1 MRLLGTILT
10 LALAAPASG
19 QALQCNLSDF
29 RPSPGIAAS
38 VTTDTLTVT
47 WDGDQGQEA
56 RLRFSIV
63 NGTPTIRDLA
73 VRAKGGAWKIAGA
86 NMTPDFRVAAGVRR
100 VTEQQL
106 QPLRG
111 LKVDITPAIVEKYKW
126 DAFWDAPL
134 NTDKIENTRDNAIP
148 PPGGVAGQPGLPR
161 KPEEITRASATYQTR
176 SCDVS
181 TSGTRLT
188 VSFPGVALGP
198 FDGRLQYTVFK
209 GSNLIAQEVIAKTD
223 KPSVAY
229 KYEAGLKGLA
239 IQPTSRVVWRDMAN
253 TWQGYRF
260 GGAPNSGPVTLKA
273 SNRIVVAESADA
285 SIAAFPPPHNFF
297 WSRETSYNLGYVWY
311 RKDPSTSL
319 GAGPSTGLGA
329 GGQTFAFGVRQPDHE
344 ADPAET
350 GRGDEDTR
358 QNFALRSARPG
369 TEQHMPVYLYVSAG
383 AGTEAARGA
392 LAFTRDDRFKAVPG
406 YQVMATHFHSAL
418 VGRLRAMH
426 GGDLDVRLPDLDVVK
441 AAGINIFAPIDGGG
455 LGFGGGQT
463 DRLATLA
470 DYYEFARRHSDTD
483 FLIMPNEEGAAGG
496 MGGHNDLLVSKPVFW
511 LQRRAQGQPLVE
523 AHPKYGKV
531 YNIGSPLD
539 MLEMVKAEN
548 LLVFMPHPR
557 SKGSTG
563 YPDAIKDTPWFLDD
577 RYRGIGVRWGM
588 GLDGSEQ
595 RLCEY
600 RCQTLWDEMNNW
612 VANLETPLKYIQA
625 ITETYQQ
632 GPGDDVYA
640 NSPVNYV
647 KLDALP
653 APGDYSPIIEAMKR
667 GDYFWTSGE
676 VLIPSYSVQ
685 GAGAKRTI
693 VADVEWTFP
702 LEFVEVVWGDG
713 VRIDRQVIKT
723 ADAGAFGRKRF
734 TIPFDAAGKKWIRF
748 AAWDTA
754 GNGAMVQPIRLTAAA
769 TATTR

>member
-1 MRLLGTILT
+1 MRIAFTTLIT
-10 LALAAPASG
+10 LALGGPAYG
-19 QALQCNLSDF
+19 QALQCSLSGF
-29 RPSPGIAAS
+29 TPSPGVAAT

-56 RLRFSIV
+56 RLRFTIV
-63 NGTPTIRDLA
+63 NGTPTIRDVA
-73 VRAKGGAWKIAGA
+73 VRAKAGAWKIAA
-86 NMTPDFRVAAGVRR
+86 SNMTPDFRVAAGFRR

-111 LKVDITPAIVEKYKW
+111 LKVDITPEIVEKYKW
-126 DAFWDAPL
+126 DSFWDAPL
-134 NTDKIENTRDNAIP
+134 NTDKLENTRDNAIP
-148 PPGGVAGQPGLPR
+148 PPAGVAGQPGLPR

-176 SCDVS
+176 SCEVS
-181 TSGTRLT
+181 TSGTRLM
-188 VSFPGVALGP
+188 VSFPGVSLGP
-198 FDGRLQYTVFK
+198 FEGRLQYTVFK
-209 GSNLIAQEVIAKTD
+209 GSNLIAQEVIAKTE

-229 KYEAGLKGLA
+229 KYEAGLRGLS
-239 IQPTSRVVWRDMAN
+239 IQPASRVVWRDTAN
-253 TWQGYRF
+253 TWQDYRF

-273 SNRIVVAESADA
+273 SNRLVIAEGADA
-285 SIAAFPPPHNFF
+285 SIAAFPPPHSFF

-311 RKDPSTSL
+311 QKHDGSSF
-319 GAGPSTGLGA
+319 S
-329 GGQTFAFGVRQPDHE
+329 FGVRQPDYE

-369 TEQHMPVYLYVSAG
+369 TWQRMPVYLYISAG
-383 AGTEAARGA
+383 AGTAAAQGA
-392 LAFTRDDRFKAVPG
+392 LAFTREDRFKAVPG

-426 GGDLDVRLPDLDVVK
+426 HGDLDVRLPDLDVVK

-455 LGFGGGQT
+455 LGFGGGPT

-470 DYYEFARRHSDTD
+470 DYYEVARRHSDKN
-483 FLIMPNEEGAAGG
+483 FLIMPNEEGGAGG

-511 LQRRAQGQPLVE
+511 LQSRKAGQPLVE
-523 AHPKYGKV
+523 THPKYGKV

-577 RYRGIGVRWGM
+577 HYRGIGVRWGM

-600 RCQTLWDEMNNW
+600 RCQALWDEMNNW
-612 VANLETPLKYIQA
+612 VADLGTPLKYIQA
-625 ITETYQQ
+625 ITETYRQ

-653 APGDYSPIIEAMKR
+653 VPGDYTPIIDAIKR

-676 VLIPSYSVQ
+676 VLVSSYSVQ

-713 VRIDRQVIKT
+713 VKTDRQIIKT
-723 ADAGAFGRKRF
+723 ADAGAFGKKRF
-734 TIPFDAAGKKWIRF
+734 TIPFDAAGKKWVRF
-748 AAWDTA
+748 AAWDAA
-754 GNGAMVQPIRLTAAA
+754 GNGAMVQPIKLPAAAA
-769 TATTR
+769 TTTR

>member
-1 MRLLGTILT
+1 MRTVLATIA
-10 LALAAPASG
+10 ALAVGVCADA
-19 QALQCNLSDF
+19 QTLQCNLSNF
-29 RPSPGIAAS
+29 AVSPGLAAT
-38 VTTDTLTVT
+38 VAGDTLTVT
-47 WDGDQGQEA
+47 WDGDRGQEA
-56 RLRFSIV
+56 RLRFAIA
-63 NGTPTIRDLA
+63 NGTPTILDVA
-73 VRAKGGAWKIAGA
+73 VRAKGGMWKVAGS
-86 NMTPDFRVAAGVRR
+86 NMTPEFRVTAGVRR

-106 QPLRG
+106 QPLRQ
-111 LKVDITPAIVEKYKW
+111 LKVPITPEIVERYKW

-134 NTDKIENTRDNAIP
+134 NTDKVENTRDNAIP

-161 KPEEITRASATYQTR
+161 SAEEITRASATYRAT
-176 SCDVS
+176 SCEVAS
-181 TSGTRLT
+181 SGARLMVT
-188 VSFPGVALGP
+188 FPGVTIGP

-209 GSNLIAQEVIAKTD
+209 GSSLIAQEVIAKTE

-229 KYEAGLKGLA
+229 KYEAGLKGLPISA
-239 IQPTSRVVWRDMAN
+239 SSRVVWRDMAN
-253 TWQGYRF
+253 TWQDYRF
-260 GGAPNSGPVTLKA
+260 GGAPNTGPVTLKA
-273 SNRIVVAESADA
+273 SNRLVVSENGEG
-285 SIAAFPPPHNFF
+285 SIAAFPPPHSFF

-311 RKDPSTSL
+311 RKDSSTS
-319 GAGPSTGLGA
+319 GSASP
-329 GGQTFAFGVRQPDHE
+329 TFAFGVRQPDHE

-369 TEQHMPVYLYVSAG
+369 TWQHMAVYLYVSAG
-383 AGTEAARGA
+383 LGTDAAKGA
-392 LAFTRDDRFKAVPG
+392 LAFTRDDRFKAIPG

-418 VGRLRAMH
+418 VGRLRKMH

-470 DYYEFARRHSDTD
+470 DYYDVAKRHSDKN

-511 LQRRAQGQPLVE
+511 LQRRAAGQPLVE
-523 AHPKYGKV
+523 QHPKYGKV

-539 MLEMVKAEN
+539 MLEMVRAEN

-563 YPDAIKDTPWFLDD
+563 YPDAIKDTPWFNDD
-577 RYRGIGVRWGM
+577 HYRGIGVRWGM
-588 GLDGSEQ
+588 GLDGSET

-600 RCQTLWDEMNNW
+600 RCQQLWDEMNNW
-612 VANLETPLKYIQA
+612 VVDSGQQLKYIQA

-647 KLDALP
+647 KLDTLP
-653 APGDYSPIIEAMKR
+653 APGDYTPIIEAMKR

-676 VLIPSYSVQ
+676 VLVPSYQVQ

-713 VRIDRQVIKT
+713 VKTDRQIVKT
-723 ADAGAFGRKRF
+723 TDTGAFGKKRF
-734 TIPFDAAGKKWIRF
+734 TIPFDATGKKWVRF
-748 AAWDTA
+748 AAWDAA
-754 GNGAMVQPIRLTAAA
+754 GNGAMVQPLKLSSSPA
-769 TATTR
+769 TSTTR